1 VRSAM
6 LGALTRNWWTLVLR
20 GVLAIAFGFF
30 AWFWPGVTLVALLLT
45 WSGFAIVSG
54 LATLKSAFARDGA
67 EPRWILLM
75 AGGVSVVAGAVALF
89 YPRFTA
95 LLFLYLL
102 AGWAVM
108 SGLMEIFAAIRMRNE
123 ARGEI
128 WLGLAGAL
136 SLLFGIVLF
145 VHPGAGALAAAWL
158 IASYAV
164 LYGVVLIAWGFHLRR
179 LNSQGEAPVE
189 IRIAR

>member
-1 VRSAM
+1 MRSAM
-6 LGALTRNWWTLVLR
+6 LGALKRNWWTLVLR

-30 AWFWPGVTLVALLLT
+30 TWFWPGMTLLALLIT
-45 WSGFAIVSG
+45 WAAFAIVSG
-54 LATLKSAFARDGA
+54 VVTLRGAFARDGG

-75 AGGVSVVAGAVALF
+75 AGGVSLVAGAVGLF

-102 AGWAVM
+102 GGWAIL
-108 SGLMEIFAAIRMRNE
+108 SGVMEIFAAWRLRHE
-123 ARGEI
+123 ARGEF
-128 WLGLAGAL
+128 WLGIAGVL
-136 SLLFGIVLF
+136 SLLFGVMVF
-145 VHPGAGALAAAWL
+145 AHPGAGALAAAWL

-179 LNSQGEAPVE
+179 LNAQGEAPVE